1 MIPET
6 FNFKFLVSL
15 KDEISSLHSSVK
27 KMLQILQTSFYEDKL
42 KEEKSQLLK
51 IISQLNEA
59 LQQDKKATI

>member
-1 MIPET
+1 MMPET

-42 KEEKSQLLK
+42 KEEKCQLLK
-51 IISQLNEA
+51 IISQSNEA